1 MITGYI
7 THEEATI
14 KSFMKDPEYAEY
26 LISEVRKDGDED
38 EITYFQTLYDEAQA
52 RRKKATPDMSY
63 WDNLNE
69 NVKIAVKNGLNL
81 RQILSRLNDAVRTV
95 KAAMA

>member
-1 MITGYI
+1 MEVGYVTHDESMIETFI
-7 THEEATI
+7 E
-14 KSFMKDPEYAEY
+14 DPKYAEELLNDV
-26 LISEVRKDGDED
+26 LIDGNDY
-38 EITYFQTLYDEAQA
+38 EINRVQAWYDEAQA
-52 RRKKATPDMSY
+52 RRKKAAPDMSY

-81 RQILSRLNDAVRTV
+81 RQILSYLNDAVRTV